1 LRYFNPAGAHP
12 SGLIGEDPNGIPN
25 NLVPFILQVVLGKQP
40 MVRVF
45 GNDYKSTP
53 DGTGLRDY
61 IHVVD
66 LAKGHIAALRYLRR
80 KNPGLLLTNLG
91 TGKGSTVLEMI
102 EAMKTASGKDI
113 PFKIVER
120 RPGDV
125 AILVA
130 SPKRANELLEWKAE
144 IDVVTM
150 CKDAWNWQ
158 SKNPNGYPKSE

>member
-1 LRYFNPAGAHP
+1 
-12 SGLIGEDPNGIPN
+12 
-25 NLVPFILQVVLGKQP
+25 
-40 MVRVF
+40 M
-45 GNDYKSTP
+45 
-53 DGTGLRDY
+53 
-61 IHVVD
+61 
-66 LAKGHIAALRYLRR
+66 
-80 KNPGLLLTNLG
+80 TNLG